1 MRELYE
7 NSTLVG
13 RWDDDTRT
21 YTAWNTQGVQ
31 TSTRPYT
38 SDENAQADEDA
49 RQNAQADEDARQNAQ
64 IPDLTERV
72 AAIEAYLFT
81 AVPPSED
88 GVPWESPV
96 APRRGH
102 TVAGRPIP

>member
-1 MRELYE
+1 MYRQLFK
-7 NSTLVG
+7 NGVLVEE
-13 RWDDDTRT
+13 WDDDTRT
-21 YTAWNTQGVQ
+21 YTAWNTRGVQ

-49 RQNAQADEDARQNAQ
+49 RQNAQV
-64 IPDLTERV
+64 PDLTERV

-88 GVPWESPV
+88 GVPLSENP
-96 APRRGH
+96 PRWGIIVDRRSALP
-102 TVAGRPIP
+102 TEEL

>member
-1 MRELYE
+1 M
-7 NSTLVG
+7 STMVFEDGVLVEQ
-13 RWDDDTRT
+13 WDDVTRT
-21 YTAWNTQGVQ
+21 YTAWTTQGVQ

-64 IPDLTERV
+64 VPDLTERV

-88 GVPWESPV
+88 GVP
-96 APRRGH
+96 
-102 TVAGRPIP
+102 

>member
-1 MRELYE
+1 MNRQVFK
-7 NSTLVG
+7 NGVLVEE
-13 RWDDDTRT
+13 WDDVTRT

-64 IPDLTERV
+64 APDLTERV

-81 AVPPSED
+81 AAPPSED
-88 GVPWESPV
+88 DVPLSENP
-96 APRRGH
+96 PK
-102 TVAGRPIP
+102 

>member
-1 MRELYE
+1 MIREIYE
-7 NSTLVG
+7 NGTLVE

-49 RQNAQADEDARQNAQ
+49 RQNAQA
-64 IPDLTERV
+64 PDLTERV

-88 GVPWESPV
+88 DVPLSENP
-96 APRRGH
+96 PR
-102 TVAGRPIP
+102 

>member
-1 MRELYE
+1 MNRQVFK
-7 NSTLVG
+7 NGVLVEE
-13 RWDDDTRT
+13 WDDVTRT

-38 SDENAQADEDA
+38 SDENAQADEGA
-49 RQNAQADEDARQNAQ
+49 RQNAQA
-64 IPDLTERV
+64 PDLTERV

-88 GVPWESPV
+88 GVPWISD
-96 APRRGH
+96 
-102 TVAGRPIP
+102 

>member
-7 NSTLVG
+7 NGSLVE

-21 YTAWNTQGVQ
+21 YTAWNTRGVQ

-49 RQNAQADEDARQNAQ
+49 RQNAQV
-64 IPDLTERV
+64 PDLTERV
-72 AAIEAYLFT
+72 AAIEAYLST
-81 AVPPSED
+81 AVPPSGD
-88 GVPWESPV
+88 GVPWISD
-96 APRRGH
+96 
-102 TVAGRPIP
+102 

>member
-7 NSTLVG
+7 NGSLVE

-21 YTAWNTQGVQ
+21 YTAWNTRGVQ

-38 SDENAQADEDA
+38 SDENAQANEVA
-49 RQNAQADEDARQNAQ
+49 RQNAQADEAARQNAQ
-64 IPDLTERV
+64 ADEAARQNAQVPDLTERV

-81 AVPPSED
+81 TVPPSED
-88 GVPWESPV
+88 GVPLSENP
-96 APRRGH
+96 PR
-102 TVAGRPIP
+102 